1 MQKMKDNSMDN
12 SSIRVRHSFTEQD
25 IEVDNVQNLSS
36 TQNQSNAVESADIT
50 KKIKKLPMAST
61 YLEYSCWSRHRTA
74 TAVGA
79 FGLFT
84 ILTMVTSILIVRLT
98 SPKTRDQ
105 QCELKF
111 IQTPRN
117 PIEYNFGPRSVAVG
131 NLNDD
136 ERLDIVVANHLVD
149 SISVFFGYN
158 NGAFASNM
166 TYSTGLY
173 SAPYMV
179 AIGDFNN
186 DHHTDIAVAYFGTNS
201 IGIFLGF
208 GNGSF
213 INTTV
218 ISTDSSRPVWI
229 HIADLDNDTSPD
241 IITANYGTDS
251 ISIFYGY

>member
-1 MQKMKDNSMDN
+1 MDESSMDN
-12 SSIRVRHSFTEQD
+12 DGIRITHSFTEQD
-25 IEVDNVQNLSS
+25 IHVDNVQHENS
-36 TQNQSNAVESADIT
+36 TQNQSNAVESANIT
-50 KKIKKLPMAST
+50 KKIKKLPMTPTS
-61 YLEYSCWSRHRTA
+61 LEYSCWSRHRTA

-84 ILTMVTSILIVRLT
+84 ILAIATSILIVCLT
-98 SPKTRDQ
+98 SPKTRVK
-105 QCELKF
+105 QCELTF
-111 IQTPRN
+111 IQTNQN
-117 PIEYNFGPRSVAVG
+117 PVEYNFGPRSVAVG
-131 NLNDD
+131 DFNDD
-136 ERLDIVVANHLVD
+136 ELLDIVVANSVVD
-149 SISVFFGYN
+149 SISVFLGYN
-158 NGAFASNM
+158 NGIFASNM
-166 TYSTGLY
+166 MYSTGLH

-186 DHHTDIAVAYFGTNS
+186 NHHTDIAVAYFGTNS

-251 ISIFYGY
+251 ISIFY